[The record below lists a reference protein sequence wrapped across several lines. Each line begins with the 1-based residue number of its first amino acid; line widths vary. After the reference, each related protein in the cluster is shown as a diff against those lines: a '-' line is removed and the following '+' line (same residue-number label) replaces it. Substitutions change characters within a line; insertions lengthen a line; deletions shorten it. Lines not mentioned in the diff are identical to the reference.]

1 MEKNEVAKPATKNM
15 AASERFTNAVLKE
28 FAANAG
34 TVELTVFQKKLIQN
48 YFIKLDQSLQLAETK
63 RLKTPEHNRE
73 QLAYKWEN
81 LNMAALAQHVVG
93 LSSVGLDPLQPNHVN
108 LIPYKNGHTNKYD
121 ITPIIGYRGLGL
133 KAIKFGLEVPDTVII
148 EVLYENDTFKPIK
161 KSFQNPIEKYEFEIN
176 DWKNRGAIVGGFY
189 YHIFNARPD
198 KNKLRFFTL
207 HDIEKRK
214 PKYASAEFWG
224 GEKTTYSG
232 GKASG
237 KEKIEGW
244 FDEMVYKTV
253 YRAAYNDI
261 TIDSQK
267 INEQFISVFGDTSK
281 TEFDEPETTFTED
294 VKHEIVNETTATDV
308 VFEIDTKPTETP
320 TVSKKETVEK
330 PTSNDSEASAIQ
342 PEMNF

>member
-1 MEKNEVAKPATKNM
+1 MEKQELTKAATKSM
-15 AASERFTNAVLKE
+15 PASERFTSAVLKE
-28 FAANAG
+28 FSANAG
-34 TVELTVFQKKLIQN
+34 TIELTVFQKKLIQN

-63 RLKTPEHNRE
+63 RLKTLENNRE
-73 QLAYKWEN
+73 ELAYKWEN
-81 LNMAALAQHVVG
+81 LNMTALAQHVVG

-108 LIPYKNGHTNKYD
+108 LIPYKNGHTKKYD

-133 KAIKFGLEVPDTVII
+133 KATKFGLEVPDTVII
-148 EVLYENDTFKPIK
+148 EVIYETDHFKPIK
-161 KSFQNPIEKYEFEIN
+161 KSFENKVEKYEFEIT
-176 DWKNRGAIVGGFY
+176 DWKNRGQIVGGFY
-189 YHIFNARPD
+189 YHIFNSNPE
-198 KNKLRFFTL
+198 KNKLRFFTM
-207 HDIEKRK
+207 HEIEKRK

-224 GEKTTYSG
+224 GEKTAYVN

-237 KEKIEGW
+237 KEKVEGW
-244 FDEMVYKTV
+244 LDEMVYKTV

-294 VKHEIVNETTATDV
+294 VKHEIVSETV
-308 VFEIDTKPTETP
+308 TETIEFNLDQP
-320 TVSKKETVEK
+320 KQVIEVKENSVK
-330 PTSNDSEASAIQ
+330 PIENSSQ